1 MQTNMEI
8 RQEAA
13 GAGVKLWQI
22 ADKLGIT
29 DSYFSRKLER
39 NLPTRKKKKSARSLR
54 NWQRRCKHGAHEVTE
69 RRIRYIKEKDPQT
82 ALTPHALRCMVL
94 DGTIPHVDVGRKKL
108 INLDVL
114 DEYLEHPER
123 FPAPEEPGKIRP
135 MR

>member
-1 MQTNMEI
+1 M
-8 RQEAA
+8 
-13 GAGVKLWQI
+13 
-22 ADKLGIT
+22 
-29 DSYFSRKLER
+29 
-39 NLPTRKKKKSARSLR
+39 ARMRL
-54 NWQRRCKHGAHEVTE
+54 QKDVFA
-69 RRIRYIKEKDPQT
+69 YIKEKDPQT

-135 MR
+135 VR